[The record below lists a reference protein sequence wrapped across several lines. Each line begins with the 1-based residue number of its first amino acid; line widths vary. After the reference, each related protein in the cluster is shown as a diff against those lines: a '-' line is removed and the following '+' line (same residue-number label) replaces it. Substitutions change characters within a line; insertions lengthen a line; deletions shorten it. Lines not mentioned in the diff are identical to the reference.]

1 MKHLMAGI
9 LNKDPGITAKEDGP
23 NVCTN
28 KETGSISLFLK
39 DIKSEYG
46 GVYTCS
52 GLYTGNRDV
61 EVSHEI
67 IVQRDI
73 TWVNCL
79 ESQEVVLGE
88 SASIQCEVLANPP
101 AEIQWKDQNADNIIN
116 NKKFNIEGNG
126 LTIRNVSISDGGV
139 YTVIARVSDT
149 GSYKEKDIT
158 VKVQAMSSQKRK
170 VPENG
175 DVSRK
180 TARCSAQQVAAIL
193 ESDDEETLGFDED
206 YPSDE
211 LKTDSDDNVNVE
223 NDNDSESDSDNEN
236 PVDRLPVR
244 PVIGHNLDS
253 GWNKK
258 YVGVNKHLGTITV
271 PPTITSPPEDVVAVE
286 TKEARMQCVAE
297 GDPKPIIT
305 WLNEDSSDLQT
316 NTDEYTIDQST
327 GELIIKSA
335 RKDQEGT
342 YTCRADNSAGQ
353 REAKAKLTVVIMPKI
368 EKFENLTVRQNDKA
382 VIKCASSGDPPP
394 KITIKKVGNDNPEN
408 NDRVMTS
415 PAESEVDGWTVTQ
428 LTILNVSRSDDGLY
442 SCVSENQGG
451 QVELK
456 GHITVQHAPL
466 MYETPSTEV
475 VSWQENPLN
484 MTCVARSIPN
494 ATIEWWYNNG
504 KLQSGS
510 GGYKIFG
517 NGPISVLNIEK
528 PTERDYGSYSCKAI
542 NPIGSNETRITLKE
556 VFRPGRLMQAIISK
570 ITATT
575 LTIKISSPDNDGGT
589 AISGYIGEYKKV
601 TSPDWLVKK
610 WNALSDSF
618 ILEGLV
624 PGEEYDF
631 RFAAQNIVGTGEF
644 IDAGRTTMRDKAA
657 PEPPTVI
664 TKNPSGVAFSP
675 YQDKFRVSWS
685 VPQNNGELIKAFLV
699 TYYEVKNDTGK
710 WEKNSDFKKI
720 TVDHDG
726 SNYYVIDKLSPE
738 TFYKIELR
746 AQNKLGNSQSSTAIF
761 RTSKDDGRGIKK
773 ELSSVD
779 RRSEGKSLKTAEVVG
794 IIIGI
799 LVIIIIIADVSCGVM
814 KKCGL
819 TLFVCTK
826 LRGEDKSDEK
836 SKEFLEDG
844 KLSSTEKGIQKE
856 VKPDINDAVV
866 AVDEKEPLRNG
877 DKMEAANADAA
888 MMKGDKAKENEG
900 LDVNNGDSDIK
911 PPKDSA
917 V

>member
-1 MKHLMAGI
+1 MDHGRNPRQVGCFAISLRPPKSERGNFIH
-9 LNKDPGITAKEDGP
+9 PQEDGP

-158 VKVQAMSSQKRK
+158 VKVQ
-170 VPENG
+170 
-175 DVSRK
+175 
-180 TARCSAQQVAAIL
+180 
-193 ESDDEETLGFDED
+193 
-206 YPSDE
+206 
-211 LKTDSDDNVNVE
+211 
-223 NDNDSESDSDNEN
+223 
-236 PVDRLPVR
+236 
-244 PVIGHNLDS
+244 
-253 GWNKK
+253 
-258 YVGVNKHLGTITV
+258 V

-877 DKMEAANADAA
+877 DKTMEAANADAA

>member
-1 MKHLMAGI
+1 MDHGRNPRQVGCFAISLRPPKSERGNFIH
-9 LNKDPGITAKEDGP
+9 PQEDGP

-158 VKVQAMSSQKRK
+158 VKVQ
-170 VPENG
+170 
-175 DVSRK
+175 
-180 TARCSAQQVAAIL
+180 
-193 ESDDEETLGFDED
+193 
-206 YPSDE
+206 
-211 LKTDSDDNVNVE
+211 
-223 NDNDSESDSDNEN
+223 
-236 PVDRLPVR
+236 
-244 PVIGHNLDS
+244 
-253 GWNKK
+253 
-258 YVGVNKHLGTITV
+258 V

-844 KLSSTEKGIQKE
+844 KLSQYTRVKVFRNMPNSPVFTGLEGSTEKGIQKE

-877 DKMEAANADAA
+877 DKTMEAANADAA